1 MKVINNLPDN
11 ERYTTIV
18 VALAELGYEQ
28 EDAKYFLN
36 TLMQSAF
43 DAGYADGYQ
52 SAIDMV
58 HERDN
63 INIGGQDFW
72 DWLNNE
78 INAKND
84 VPQRKTS
91 RQWAE
96 SQIERMTQNLEQNEK
111 EQYKIA
117 TKSRISLLLQLID
130 YIEKNH
136 LYARYH

>member
-1 MKVINNLPDN
+1 MKPINNQFDS

-28 EDAKYFLN
+28 EDAKNFLN
-36 TLMQSAF
+36 TLLEAAF
-43 DAGYADGYQ
+43 DAGRESEQQTPAIVGESIGTDGP
-52 SAIDMV
+52 
-58 HERDN
+58 
-63 INIGGQDFW
+63 DFW
-72 DWLNNE
+72 DWLDKE
-78 INAKND
+78 IGGKND

-96 SQIERMTQNLEQNEK
+96 SQIERMNQNIEKIEK

-130 YIEKNH
+130 YIEKNP
-136 LYARYH
+136 LYAQYH